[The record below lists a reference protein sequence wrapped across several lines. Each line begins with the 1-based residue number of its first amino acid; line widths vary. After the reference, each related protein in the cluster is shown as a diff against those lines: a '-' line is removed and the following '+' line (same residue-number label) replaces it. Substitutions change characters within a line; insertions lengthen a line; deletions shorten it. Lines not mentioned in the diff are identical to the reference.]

1 MNPGDTLSRYRIAAL
16 VGAGGMGEVYKAEDT
31 RLKRPVAIK
40 VLTPALSDNVDAK
53 QRLIVEAQAAS
64 ALDHPNICTIY
75 EIDETPDGRLFLAM
89 AYYEGETLGKRI
101 ARGALTVADA
111 LDIVIQAARAV
122 ATAHD
127 AGIIHRDIKPANI
140 FLCAR
145 SAPRS
150 QDETE
155 ADQHATA
162 RHTDETASVKLL
174 DFGIAKLTDQTG
186 VTRTGSTVGTAP
198 YMAPEHIAGHAIDE
212 RADVWS
218 LGVVLYEL
226 VTGKRPFG
234 GDNALAI
241 MRSISEDQPPLPGS
255 LRSDVPPAFDAI
267 VERALKKH
275 TSERYA
281 SANDLLKDLEAFRAS
296 LRSTATTT
304 VAHPAVA
311 SGASNRR
318 ALVVAA
324 AAIVVMAAAG
334 AWWLRVSTRARD
346 TQAAAAEIRRLIEGE
361 NFAGSYLRLLRL
373 PPAVATDP
381 VIEKLR
387 QDFFLPVT
395 VQTDPEGADV
405 YVKAYDEPNADWVLV
420 GRTPIESRGSMGP
433 FLFRVVKPG
442 YDAFEG
448 GGPGGL
454 VGDVRF
460 TLAPSGTVPENAVS
474 VRGGPLPDGAGR
486 IPDFVIDRFEVTN
499 RAFKQFV
506 DAGGY
511 RDRAH
516 WEHPFVKEGRTLTW
530 EEAVGEFRDAT
541 GRPGPSTWELGTYP
555 EGKEEWPVGGI
566 SWYEA
571 AAYAKFAGRSLPTV
585 HHWRLA
591 ANQSVHSQILNWSNF
606 TGKSPARVGEFL
618 GVGPYGT
625 YDMAGNVKEWC
636 INEVGDRRYILGGG
650 WNEPNYQYRQADA
663 RLPFDRSAN
672 NGMRLIMVADQSA
685 VPREAYAPEP
695 RLARDYN
702 QEKPVTDE
710 VFAAYRRLFSYD
722 TIDLAA
728 KVESSEESEFWRV
741 ERVTYTAAYGGE
753 RIPAYLYLPKNVAPP
768 YQTVI
773 YFPHSGG
780 TMVSSFQQGEMAYLG
795 FLIKAGRALL
805 FPMYQGMYERRPP
818 QPPSGPNAL
827 RDLVIHQ
834 VKDLRRSLDYLQTRP
849 DIAADKLA
857 FFGVSLGGNRSS
869 IILAVEPR
877 FKTAVLWSGGL
888 PLNTYV
894 PEVDPINYA
903 TRVRTPVILLNG
915 RDDFTFPIET
925 SQLPLYR
932 LLGTPDADKAHKLYD
947 GGHVFP
953 FSRMIKDSLDWLDKY
968 LGAPR

>member
-16 VGAGGMGEVYKAEDT
+16 VGSGGMGEVYKAEDT
-31 RLKRPVAIK
+31 RLKRPVALK
-40 VLTPALSDNVDAK
+40 VLTPALSDNADAK

-89 AYYEGETLGKRI
+89 AFYEGETLAKRI
-101 ARGALTVADA
+101 ARGALPVAEA

-145 SAPRS
+145 SAPR
-150 QDETE
+150 QQNETGVD
-155 ADQHATA
+155 AHATA
-162 RHTDETASVKLL
+162 RHTDDTASVKLL

-226 VTGKRPFG
+226 VTGKRPFA

-241 MRSISEDQPPLPGS
+241 MRAITEDQPPRPGS

-267 VERALKKH
+267 VERALKKR

-281 SANDLLKDLEAFRAS
+281 SATDLLKDLEALRAS
-296 LRSTATTT
+296 LRATATTT
-304 VAHPAVA
+304 VAHSAAA
-311 SGASNRR
+311 SSASNRR

-324 AAIVVMAAAG
+324 AAILIIAAAG
-334 AWWLRVSTRARD
+334 GWWLRVSTRARN
-346 TQAAAAEIRRLIEGE
+346 TQAAVAEIRQLIEGE
-361 NFAGSYLRLLRL
+361 DFAAAYLRTLRL
-373 PPAVATDP
+373 PPDIASDPAV
-381 VIEKLR
+381 EKLR
-387 QDFFLPVT
+387 QEFFPPVT
-395 VQTDPEGADV
+395 VHTDPEGADV
-405 YVKAYDEPNADWVLV
+405 YIKAYDEPKGDWVRL

-433 FLFRVVKPG
+433 FRFRVVKPG
-442 YDAFEG
+442 YDTFEG

-460 TLAPSGTVPENAVS
+460 ALAAAGTVPENAVR
-474 VRGGPLPDGAGR
+474 VPGGPLPGGAGR

-516 WEHPFVKEGRTLTW
+516 WEHPFVKDGRTLTW
-530 EEAVGEFRDAT
+530 EEAVAEFRDTT
-541 GRPGPSTWELGTYP
+541 GRPGPSTWELGTYS
-555 EGKEEWPVGGI
+555 EGKAEWPVGGI

-591 ANQSVHSQILNWSNF
+591 ASMSVHSQILNWSNF
-606 TGKSPARVGEFL
+606 AGKSPARVGEFMGL
-618 GVGPYGT
+618 GPFGT

-636 INEVGDRRYILGGG
+636 INEVGQRRYILGGG
-650 WNEPNYQYRQADA
+650 WNEPNYQYRGEDA

-672 NGMRLIMVADQSA
+672 NGMRLVALADPAS
-685 VPREAYAPEP
+685 VPETAYAPVP
-695 RLARDYN
+695 RLTRDYN
-702 QEKPVTDE
+702 HEKPVSDD
-710 VFAAYRRLFSYD
+710 VFVAYRRLFSYD
-722 TIDLAA
+722 KTDLAA

-741 ERVTYTAAYGGE
+741 DRVTYAAAYGSE
-753 RIPAYLYLPKNVAPP
+753 RIPAYLYLPKNAAPP
-768 YQTVI
+768 YQTVV

-780 TMVSSFQQGEMAYLG
+780 TMVRSFQQGEMAYLA
-795 FLIKAGRALL
+795 FLVKAGRALL
-805 FPMYQGMYERRPP
+805 FPMYKGMYERRPP
-818 QPPSGPNAL
+818 KPPAGPNEI
-827 RDLVIHQ
+827 RDLVIQQ
-834 VKDLRRSLDYLQTRP
+834 VKDVNRSVDYLQTRP

-857 FFGVSLGGNRSS
+857 FFGVSLGGNRAP
-869 IILAVEPR
+869 IILANEPR
-877 FKTAVLWSGGL
+877 FETAVLWSGGL
-888 PLNTYV
+888 PLFNYV

-903 TRVRTPVILLNG
+903 TRVKTPVILLNG

-925 SQLPLYR
+925 SQQPLYR
-932 LLGTPDADKAHKLYD
+932 LLGTPEADKAHKLYD

>member
-1 MNPGDTLSRYRIAAL
+1 MNSGDTLSHYRIAAL

-40 VLTPALSDNVDAK
+40 LLAPALSDNADAK

-89 AYYEGETLGKRI
+89 AFYEGETLGKRI
-101 ARGALTVADA
+101 ARGALPVAEA
-111 LDIVIQAARAV
+111 IDIVIQAARAV
-122 ATAHD
+122 ATAHQ

-145 SAPRS
+145 SVPRP
-150 QDETE
+150 QDET
-155 ADQHATA
+155 AVNAHATA
-162 RHTDETASVKLL
+162 RHTDESGPVKLL

-241 MRSISEDQPPLPGS
+241 MRSITEDEPPLPGI
-255 LRSDVPPAFDAI
+255 LRSDVPPALDAI
-267 VERALKKH
+267 VGHALQKR
-275 TSERYA
+275 TSDRYA
-281 SANDLLKDLEAFRAS
+281 SANDLLNDLEALRAS
-296 LRSTATTT
+296 LRATATTT
-304 VAHPAVA
+304 VAHAAAA
-311 SGASNRR
+311 SSASNRR

-324 AAIVVMAAAG
+324 AAILIIAAAG
-334 AWWLRVSTRARD
+334 GWWLRASTRARE
-346 TQAAAAEIRRLIEGE
+346 TQAAVAEIRRLIDGE
-361 NFAGSYLRLLRL
+361 DFAGAYLRALKL
-373 PPAVATDP
+373 PPDIAADPAV
-381 VIEKLR
+381 EKLR
-387 QDFFLPVT
+387 QDFFPLAT
-395 VQTDPEGADV
+395 VHTIPEGADI
-405 YVKAYDEPNADWVLV
+405 YLKAYDEPSGDWVLL
-420 GRTPIESRGSMGP
+420 GHTPITSRGSMGP
-433 FLFRVVKPG
+433 FRFRVVKPG
-442 YDAFEG
+442 YDTFEG
-448 GGPGGL
+448 GGTGGI
-454 VGDVRF
+454 VGDVSF
-460 TLAPSGTVPENAVS
+460 ALAATGTMPENAARVP
-474 VRGGPLPDGAGR
+474 GGPLPGGAGR
-486 IPDFVIDRFEVTN
+486 IPDFLIDRFEVTN

-511 RDRAH
+511 RDRAY
-516 WEHPFVKEGRTLTW
+516 WEEAFVKDGRTITW
-530 EEAVGEFRDAT
+530 EEAVAEFRDAT

-571 AAYAKFAGRSLPTV
+571 AAYAKFAGRALPTV
-585 HHWRLA
+585 HHWRMA
-591 ANQSVHSQILNWSNF
+591 ASQSVHSQILNWSNF
-606 TGKSPARVGEFL
+606 SGKSPARVGEFL
-618 GVGPYGT
+618 GLGPYGT

-636 INEVGDRRYILGGG
+636 TNEVGDRRYILGGG

-672 NGMRLIMVADQSA
+672 NGMRLIMLADRAA
-685 VPREAYAPEP
+685 VPQAAYAPEP
-695 RLARDYN
+695 QLTRDYN
-702 QEKPVTDE
+702 KEKPVTDE
-710 VFAAYRRLFSYD
+710 VFAAYRGLFSYD
-722 TIDLAA
+722 KTDLAA
-728 KVESSEESEFWRV
+728 KVESSEESEAWRV
-741 ERVTYTAAYGGE
+741 ERVTYAAAYGGE
-753 RIPAYLYLPKNVAPP
+753 RIPAYLYLPKNAAPP
-768 YQTVI
+768 YQTVL

-780 TMVSSFQQGEMAYLG
+780 TMVNSFQQGEMAYLA

-805 FPMYQGMYERRPP
+805 FPMYKGMYERRPP
-818 QPPSGPNAL
+818 QPPSGPNAV
-827 RDLVIHQ
+827 RDLVIQQ
-834 VKDLRRSLDYLQTRP
+834 VKDLRRSFDYLQTRP
-849 DIAADKLA
+849 DIVADKIA

-888 PLNTYV
+888 PLNSYV

-903 TRVRTPVILLNG
+903 TRVKTPIILLNG

-925 SQLPLYR
+925 SQQPLYR
-932 LLGTPDADKAHKLYD
+932 LLGTPEADKAHKLYD

-968 LGAPR
+968 LGTP

>member
-1 MNPGDTLSRYRIAAL
+1 MNPGDTLSRYRIVAL

-31 RLKRPVAIK
+31 RLKRPVALK
-40 VLTPALSDNVDAK
+40 VLTPALSDDADAK
-53 QRLIVEAQAAS
+53 QRLIIEAQAAS
-64 ALDHPNICTIY
+64 ALDHPNICTIH
-75 EIDETPDGRLFLAM
+75 EIDETADGRLFLAM
-89 AYYEGETLGKRI
+89 AFYEGETLGRRI
-101 ARGALTVADA
+101 ARGALPVAEA
-111 LDIVIQAARAV
+111 LDIVIQVARAG
-122 ATAHD
+122 APAHD

-145 SAPRS
+145 SAPRP

-155 ADQHATA
+155 VAAPATA

-174 DFGIAKLTDQTG
+174 DFGIAKLTGQTG

-241 MRSISEDQPPLPGS
+241 MRSITEDRPPRPGS
-255 LRSDVPPAFDAI
+255 LRPDVPPALDAI
-267 VERALKKH
+267 VERALKKR
-275 TSERYA
+275 TGERYA
-281 SANDLLKDLEAFRAS
+281 SANDLLKDLEALRAS
-296 LRSTATTT
+296 LRATATTT
-304 VAHPAVA
+304 VSHAAAA
-311 SGASNRR
+311 SSASNRR
-318 ALVVAA
+318 ALLVAA
-324 AAIVVMAAAG
+324 AAIVIVVAAG
-334 AWWLRVSTRARD
+334 GWWLRVSTRARD
-346 TQAAAAEIRRLIEGE
+346 TQAAVAEIRGLLEAE
-361 NFAGSYLRLLRL
+361 AFAESYLRMLRL
-373 PPAVATDP
+373 PPDVAADPAV
-381 VIEKLR
+381 EKLWR
-387 QDFFLPVT
+387 DFFPPVS
-395 VQTDPEGADV
+395 VHTDPEGADV
-405 YVKAYDEPNADWVLV
+405 YIKDYEAPQGAWVAL

-433 FLFRVVKPG
+433 FRWRIVKPG
-442 YDAFEG
+442 YETFEG
-448 GGPGGL
+448 GGLGGAL
-454 VGDVRF
+454 GDVRF
-460 TLAPSGTVPENAVS
+460 ALPAAGTLPENAVR
-474 VRGGPLPDGAGR
+474 VPGGPLPGGAGR
-486 IPDFVIDRFEVTN
+486 VPDFVIDRFEVTN
-499 RAFKQFV
+499 KAFKQFV

-516 WEHPFVKEGRTLTW
+516 WEHPFVKDGRTLTW
-530 EEAVGEFRDAT
+530 EEAVAEFRDAT

-591 ANQSVHSQILNWSNF
+591 AGQSVHSQILNWSNF
-606 TGKSPARVGEFL
+606 AGKTPARVGEFL
-618 GVGPYGT
+618 GLGPFGT

-636 INEVGDRRYILGGG
+636 TNEVGDRRYILGGA
-650 WNEPNYQYRQADA
+650 WNEPNYQYRSSDA
-663 RLPFDRSAN
+663 RLAFDRSSN
-672 NGMRLIMVADQSA
+672 NGMRLVTLADPAA
-685 VPREAYAPEP
+685 VPKTAYAPVP
-695 RLARDYN
+695 QLTRDYSK
-702 QEKPVTDE
+702 EKPVSDD
-710 VFAAYRRLFSYD
+710 VFAAYRRLFSFD
-722 TIDLAA
+722 KTELAPA
-728 KVESSEESEFWRV
+728 VESSEETEFWRV
-741 ERVTYTAAYGGE
+741 ERVTYAAAYGGE
-753 RIPAYLYLPKNVAPP
+753 RVPAYLYLPKNAAPP

-780 TMVSSFQQGEMAYLG
+780 TLVSSFQQGEMAYLA

-818 QPPSGPNAL
+818 TPPAGPNAL
-827 RDLVIHQ
+827 RDLVIQQ

-869 IILAVEPR
+869 IVLAVEPR

-888 PLNTYV
+888 PLNSYV

-903 TRVRTPVILLNG
+903 PRVKTPIILLNG

-925 SQLPLYR
+925 SQQPLYR
-932 LLGTPDADKAHKLYD
+932 LLGTAEADKAHKLYD

-968 LGAPR
+968 LGVPR

>member
-40 VLTPALSDNVDAK
+40 LLTPALSDNADAK

-89 AYYEGETLGKRI
+89 AFYEGETLGKRI
-101 ARGALTVADA
+101 ARGALPVAEA
-111 LDIVIQAARAV
+111 LDIVIQVARAV

-145 SAPRS
+145 SAPRP
-150 QDETE
+150 QDATE
-155 ADQHATA
+155 VDAHATA
-162 RHTDETASVKLL
+162 RHTDETGSVKLL

-226 VTGKRPFG
+226 VTGKRPFS

-241 MRSISEDQPPLPGS
+241 MRSITEDQPPLPGS
-255 LRSDVPPAFDAI
+255 LRSDVPPALDAI
-267 VERALKKH
+267 VERALKKR
-275 TSERYA
+275 TSDRYA
-281 SANDLLKDLEAFRAS
+281 SANDLLNDLEALRAS
-296 LRSTATTT
+296 LRATATTT
-304 VAHPAVA
+304 VAHAAAA
-311 SGASNRR
+311 SRASNRR

-324 AAIVVMAAAG
+324 AAILIVAAAG
-334 AWWLRVSTRARD
+334 GWWLRVSTRARE
-346 TQAAAAEIRRLIEGE
+346 TQAEVAEIRRLIDAED
-361 NFAGSYLRLLRL
+361 FADSYLRMLRL
-373 PPAVATDP
+373 SPGIAADPAV
-381 VIEKLR
+381 EKLW
-387 QDFFLPVT
+387 QDFFPPVT
-395 VQTDPEGADV
+395 VHTDPEGADV
-405 YVKAYDEPNADWVLV
+405 YIKAYDEPKEDWVLL

-433 FLFRVVKPG
+433 FRFRVVKPG
-442 YDAFEG
+442 YDTFEG
-448 GGPGGL
+448 GGPGGV

-460 TLAPSGTVPENAVS
+460 ALAAAGTLPENAVR
-474 VRGGPLPDGAGR
+474 VPGGPLPGGAGR

-516 WEHPFVKEGRTLTW
+516 WEHPFVKDGRTLTW
-530 EEAVGEFRDAT
+530 EEAVVEFRDAT
-541 GRPGPSTWELGTYP
+541 GRPGPSTWELGTYT

-566 SWYEA
+566 SWHEA

-591 ANQSVHSQILNWSNF
+591 ASQSVHSQILNWSNF

-636 INEVGDRRYILGGG
+636 TNEVGDRRYILGGG
-650 WNEPNYQYRQADA
+650 WNEPNYQYRGADA

-672 NGMRLIMVADQSA
+672 NGMRLITLADRAA
-685 VPREAYAPEP
+685 VPQAAYAPEP
-695 RLARDYN
+695 QLTRDYSK
-702 QEKPVTDE
+702 EKPVTDE
-710 VFAAYRRLFSYD
+710 VFAAYRSLFSYD
-722 TIDLAA
+722 KTDLAA
-728 KVESSEESEFWRV
+728 KIESSEESESWRV
-741 ERVTYTAAYGGE
+741 ERVTYAAAYGGE
-753 RIPAYLYLPKNVAPP
+753 RIPAYLYLPKNADPP

-780 TMVSSFQQGEMAYLG
+780 TMVSSFQQGEMAYLA
-795 FLIKAGRALL
+795 FLVKAGRALL

-818 QPPSGPNAL
+818 KPPSGPNAV
-827 RDLVIHQ
+827 RDLVIQQ
-834 VKDLRRSLDYLQTRP
+834 VKDLHRSLDYLQTRP
-849 DIAADKLA
+849 DIAADKIA

-888 PLNTYV
+888 PLVSYV

-925 SQLPLYR
+925 SQQPLYR
-932 LLGTPDADKAHKLYD
+932 LLGTPEADKAHKLYD